1 MSLDVQL
8 FATAE
13 EADTTAADTAT
24 DATDATE
31 FTQVTGTQEA
41 QSGTGGYSDILKV
54 WLKSLWQFWISMLV
68 RCTTAVK
75 SH

>member
-13 EADTTAADTAT
+13 EADTTAADT
-24 DATDATE
+24 ATDATE

-54 WLKSLWQFWISMLV
+54 
-68 RCTTAVK
+68 
-75 SH
+75 